1 MEIGKVYDVSTKK
14 NDADV
19 KLGCCTICA
28 AATCMLQL
36 FFQCN
41 RNINLC
47 MTIRNFIQT
56 DVLTADVFQLFYKKL
71 KNVSCEYD
79 RVNG

>member
-1 MEIGKVYDVSTKK
+1 
-14 NDADV
+14 
-19 KLGCCTICA
+19 
-28 AATCMLQL
+28 
-36 FFQCN
+36 
-41 RNINLC
+41 